1 MRKKRIWYLIFSLIV
16 SIAIFIGTFYT
27 TNDITFYIAISL
39 IILPNFLMSRTS
51 KSILMIMNEFANNCD
66 SNLYLKNITNFYK
79 SCYLTKKQ
87 KIDSKIFLSSV
98 YLETGDLDTLY
109 QKLNELVDEEKNFSY
124 FQKYSYYRVWC
135 SYFFEKKESKKM
147 SALLEQMEKIIG
159 LVPDNIKVQM
169 LVNYKPIRIKCNI
182 LEGIYLDEAQNFFT
196 ELLSDNIAPLFRLSS
211 HYYLGIINYK
221 KGNLKKAVEE
231 FKYVSASERN
241 HALVTKSKN
250 YLEKINKDVKM

>member
-109 QKLNELVDEEKNFSY
+109 QKLNELVDEEKNLI
-124 FQKYSYYRVWC
+124 
-135 SYFFEKKESKKM
+135 FEKEYLRIFLIFKSIH
-147 SALLEQMEKIIG
+147 IIEYG
-159 LVPDNIKVQM
+159 VHI
-169 LVNYKPIRIKCNI
+169 
-182 LEGIYLDEAQNFFT
+182 
-196 ELLSDNIAPLFRLSS
+196 S
-211 HYYLGIINYK
+211 
-221 KGNLKKAVEE
+221 LKKRKA
-231 FKYVSASERN
+231 KKCQ
-241 HALVTKSKN
+241 L
-250 YLEKINKDVKM
+250 YLNKWKK